1 MTNEEHEKILHREPI
16 TEHQKEIIK
25 KCLNRL
31 FTHTIWGE
39 PAGEIDSLLAS
50 SKKQDALFARKG
62 LTEKFIIHGQS

>member
-1 MTNEEHEKILHREPI
+1 MTNEERDKILYREAI
-16 TEHQKEIIK
+16 TNHHKNIIQ

-31 FTHTIWGE
+31 FTHPIWDE

-62 LTEKFIIHGQS
+62 LTEKFVIHGQS